1 MEARIALTPVSRHG
15 LGYRLHK
22 TAHNPKFWFVLI
34 ALVPLLAWY
43 GIFAV
48 WALFQG
54 IKLAFTTY
62 HLINPSL
69 NRFVGWDN
77 FRAVFN
83 DQLFGTSLRNSA
95 AWGIMLNLF
104 GLPIEL
110 GIALCLASVRRFRNL
125 YQTVI
130 FVPVVLSLVSV
141 VVLAR
146 YLLDPMTGPIDRILG
161 DLHLPTS
168 AFLQSSDS
176 ALPTLVGFA
185 IWKGWGITIVILTAG
200 LLNIPRELLEAA
212 AVDGTNAWRRFWHIT
227 LPLLQPTLN
236 FVIVLGVIGALQE
249 YTIPVVMTG
258 GSGGVSG
265 GGGPDNATTLLNMYI
280 YNIGIGELNFGQA
293 AAASLV
299 EFAITIFLTLGVL
312 RVLRMKWSY

>member
-1 MEARIALTPVSRHG
+1 MKARVALTPQPRQD

-22 TAHNPKFWFVLI
+22 VAHDPKVWFVLVAI
-34 ALVPLLAWY
+34 VPLVVWY

-48 WALFQG
+48 WALLQG

-62 HLINPSL
+62 HLLDPSR

-77 FRAVFN
+77 FRAVFA
-83 DQLFGTSLRNSA
+83 DPLFGTSLRNSA
-95 AWGIMLNLF
+95 QWGILLNLF

-110 GIALCLASVRRFRNL
+110 GIAMCLASVRRFRNL
-125 YQTVI
+125 YQTII
-130 FVPVVLSLVSV
+130 FVPVVLSLVSI

-146 YLLDPMTGPIDRILG
+146 YLLDPMIGPIDRLLTE
-161 DLHLPTS
+161 LHLPTS
-168 AFLQSSDS
+168 AFLQSSNT

-200 LLNIPRELLEAA
+200 LLNIPKELLEAA
-212 AVDGTNAWRRFWHIT
+212 AVDGANGWRRFWRIT

-258 GSGGVSG
+258 GSGGGSG

-280 YNIGIGELNFGQA
+280 YSLGIGDLQFGQA

-299 EFAITIFLTLGVL
+299 EFAITIFLTLVVL
-312 RVLRMKWSY
+312 RALRMRWSY